1 MVQLVEIPTNGE
13 IHDNIVAYWLSEK
26 PTRAGDA
33 LSFRYRLH
41 WLDTAYAFP
50 TDALAKVVATRMGR
64 CNPRPTPVI
73 MRNVYGQPL
82 VELVKCCGAWA
93 REDTSSR
100 GERE

>member
-1 MVQLVEIPTNGE
+1 MVQLVEIPTDDE

-41 WLDTAYAFP
+41 WLDTEYAFP

-64 CNPRPTPVI
+64 CNPPASPSTSTPRARP
-73 MRNVYGQPL
+73 GL
-82 VELVKCCGAWA
+82 SL
-93 REDTSSR
+93 SSR
-100 GERE
+100 ANP